1 MIFSGIVR
9 RLDDLGRIVI
19 PREIRRSFGLHEND
33 TLEIYVD
40 NQNDQ
45 IVLRKRAPTLKGQLE
60 SIREEMAGNLYDYSP
75 EQKEKIKD
83 AFRVIQSAID
93 GKQYFQET

>member
-33 TLEIYVD
+33 ALEIYVD
-40 NQNDQ
+40 NQNEQ
-45 IVLRKRAPTLKGQLE
+45 IILRKRAPSLKGKVD
-60 SIREEMAGNLYDYSP
+60 SIYNEVSENFYNYPLD
-75 EQKEKIKD
+75 QVEKIKD

-93 GKQYFQET
+93 GKKYF

>member
-1 MIFSGIVR
+1 MMFSGIVR
-9 RLDDLGRIVI
+9 RINDLGRIVI
-19 PREIRRSFGLHEND
+19 PREIRRAFGLREND
-33 TLEIYVD
+33 ALEIYVD

-45 IVLRKRAPTLKGQLE
+45 IILRRRAHSLKGQLE
-60 SIREEMAGNLYDYSP
+60 GIYKEVSENLYDYPP

-93 GKQYFQET
+93 GKKYF

>member
-19 PREIRRSFGLHEND
+19 PREIRRSFGLREND
-33 TLEIYVD
+33 ALEIYVD
-40 NQNDQ
+40 NQNEQ
-45 IVLRKRAPTLKGQLE
+45 IVLRKRAPSLKDKVE
-60 SIREEMAGNLYDYSP
+60 SIYDEMSVNFYNYPLD
-75 EQKEKIKD
+75 QVEKVKD

-93 GKQYFQET
+93 GKKYF

>member
-1 MIFSGIVR
+1 MMFSGIVR

-19 PREIRRSFGLHEND
+19 PHEIRRAFGLREND
-33 TLEIYVD
+33 ALEIYVD

-45 IVLRKRAPTLKGQLE
+45 IILRRRAPSLKGQLE
-60 SIREEMAGNLYDYSP
+60 GIYKEVFENLYDYPP
-75 EQKEKIKD
+75 EQKEKLKD

-93 GKQYFQET
+93 GKKYF